1 MLATN
6 SLHPAGNGFVFFDI
20 ETTGLS
26 KCWSQITQIAAVRT
40 DSDFN
45 IVDVNHDIFDLRG
58 RRLPWIV
65 PSPGAMLVTG
75 VTPDQLERT
84 PLSHYEM
91 MAEVAAA
98 FKDWAPATFI
108 GYNSIAFDEQHIR
121 NTLFSTLYP
130 PYLTSQPGCGRAD
143 AYTILKVISALTPG
157 IIYLPEING
166 KPSMKLGPVLRANG
180 IPFAEADAH
189 DALADVKGTIA
200 LMRLMHERCPTIANH
215 MLRMASRRAAQ
226 AFFDENVI
234 FRHVTYYG
242 TPHVALSKR
251 VAAHPNNPNCIA
263 IFDLAHDPAP
273 YLNLDV
279 EELKVALRATPRVL
293 RTIRLNA
300 QPSVLPRDIVPPATD
315 EPDDFTLE
323 ARAVSLALAIQFK
336 RNVAEAMKRLS
347 ENYPQSPYVEE
358 RLYDAFPS
366 WAERNLAARFHLTSD
381 WRERYR

>member
-45 IVDVNHDIFDLRG
+45 IVDVDHDIFDLRG

-108 GYNSIAFDEQHIR
+108 GYNSIAFDEEHIR

-180 IPFAEADAH
+180 IDDLSEQDAH

-200 LMRLMHERCPTIANH
+200 LMKLMRERCPEIVNH
-215 MLRMASRRAAQ
+215 MLLMGSKRAAQ

-234 FRHVTYYG
+234 FRHVTYFG
-242 TPHVALSKR
+242 APHVALSE
-251 VAAHPNNPNCIA
+251 AH
-263 IFDLAHDPAP
+263 
-273 YLNLDV
+273 
-279 EELKVALRATPRVL
+279 RG
-293 RTIRLNA
+293 
-300 QPSVLPRDIVPPATD
+300 PSG
-315 EPDDFTLE
+315 
-323 ARAVSLALAIQFK
+323 
-336 RNVAEAMKRLS
+336 
-347 ENYPQSPYVEE
+347 
-358 RLYDAFPS
+358 
-366 WAERNLAARFHLTSD
+366 
-381 WRERYR
+381 